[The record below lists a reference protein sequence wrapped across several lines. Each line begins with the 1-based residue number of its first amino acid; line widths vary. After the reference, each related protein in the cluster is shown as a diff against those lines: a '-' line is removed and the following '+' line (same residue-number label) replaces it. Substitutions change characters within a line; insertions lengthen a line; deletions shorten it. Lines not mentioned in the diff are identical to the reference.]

1 MPPELT
7 LPEFHRPV
15 PLGTVGQAGR
25 RLALEATPE
34 ECAAL
39 AGRLGILDL
48 ASLTASL
55 QLLPE
60 EGGSVRVEGRLVA
73 RLTQACVVS
82 LDPVGQAVD
91 EEIAFRLLPP
101 GASRRMG
108 PTTSTRSRARTASP
122 TWARR
127 WRSCW
132 PWRSTPTPAPRRR
145 SCRPRRAAPSPA
157 ASRRSPRCAARAEGF
172 PGAPA
177 RPPCA
182 WGVVLQPRPPV
193 EPPRVL

>member
-101 GASRRMG
+101 GREPQDG
-108 PTTSTRSRARTASP
+108 PDDIDEIESPDGIADLGEALAELLALALDPYPRA
-122 TWARR
+122 
-127 WRSCW
+127 
-132 PWRSTPTPAPRRR
+132 
-145 SCRPRRAAPSPA
+145 PA
-157 ASRRSPRCAARAEGF
+157 AELPAEAGGAVTGGFAALAALRRKG
-172 PGAPA
+172 
-177 RPPCA
+177 
-182 WGVVLQPRPPV
+182 
-193 EPPRVL
+193 